1 MRGAWKAYDE
11 YIPELHTE
19 FGFPIVGCDV
29 VAHVTRAG
37 VLSDTRRGRQHELLV
52 NKGGNTVVDTLVL
65 FRTGFFYFIRKL
77 CSL

>member
-37 VLSDTRRGRQHELLV
+37 VLSDTHRGRQRELLV
-52 NKGGNTVVDTLVL
+52 NKGGNTMADTLVL
-65 FRTGFFYFIRKL
+65 F
-77 CSL
+77 